1 MDIKT
6 KNCTVTILADSDPNA
21 EVSFE
26 VGLKALKD
34 AQKQIELQT
43 KKRPWDIEPTLV
55 EKAAGKIKK
64 TSKKVTEGWGKLS
77 FTEKCMAVT
86 TGTVAL
92 KVAVSAFRELRLAWR
107 FR

>member
-6 KNCTVTILADSDPNA
+6 KNGCFVHISKNNGD
-21 EVSFE
+21 EVNE
-26 VGLKALKD
+26 EIALEALKE
-34 AQKQIELQT
+34 AQRHLDLLA
-43 KKRPWDIEPTLV
+43 KKRPWDIEPTLA

>member
-6 KNCTVTILADSDPNA
+6 KNHTVSIISDDM
-21 EVSFE
+21 EVVE
-26 VGLKALKD
+26 NKQARKALEEAIRMID
-34 AQKQIELQT
+34 LQT
-43 KKRPWDIEPTLV
+43 KKRPWDAEPTIFD
-55 EKAAGKIKK
+55 KAATKAKK

-86 TGTVAL
+86 TGTIAL
-92 KVAVSAFRELRLAWR
+92 KVTVSAFRELRLAWR